1 MNKTFIRP
9 SHSRPHTVSRSN
21 VNKARRSLHAINN
34 DMVTTTYFL
43 GKGITLFTFFYT
55 SLNWMMYKNINKD
68 NQSDDENETNNSSNK
83 DK

>member
-1 MNKTFIRP
+1 MNKTFFRP
-9 SHSRPHTVSRSN
+9 SHSRPHTVTRPN
-21 VNKARRSLHAINN
+21 VNKARRNLHAINN
-34 DMVTTTYFL
+34 DMVTTTYFI

-68 NQSDDENETNNSSNK
+68 NPSDDENDTNNSSNK